1 MADGDLGEF
10 MDVSAGTARPVI
22 RYGAAVLH
30 RPCAWVD
37 SFDTGLE
44 ALVEDMFASMY
55 AADGVGL
62 AANQIGTSLRVFVY
76 DCPDASGESRAGHV
90 INPVLTT
97 IGAVAPPMIG
107 PEACLSVPGQQAEV
121 SRAAVATVT
130 GTDVCGRPV
139 TVTGTGLLARCLQ
152 HETDHLGGIVYVD
165 LLPAGERAAILAA
178 AGLPGRHRRGG
189 LDRSRLGRQA
199 VGEDRLF
206 P

>member
-1 MADGDLGEF
+1 
-10 MDVSAGTARPVI
+10 MDDRAGTARPIV

-30 RPCAWVD
+30 RPCARVD
-37 SFDTGLE
+37 SFDADLE

-55 AADGVGL
+55 AANGVGL
-62 AANQIGTSLRVFVY
+62 AASQIGVSKRVFVY
-76 DCPDASGESRAGHV
+76 DCPDASGENQAGHV

-97 IGAVAPPMIG
+97 IGAVAPPVSG

-130 GTDVCGRPV
+130 GTDVGGGPV
-139 TVTGTGLLARCLQ
+139 TVTGTGLLARCFQ

-165 LLPAGERAAILAA
+165 LLPADERAAILAA

-189 LDRSRLGRQA
+189 LDRSRLGRHA
-199 VGEDRLF
+199 VGQDELSS
-206 P
+206 